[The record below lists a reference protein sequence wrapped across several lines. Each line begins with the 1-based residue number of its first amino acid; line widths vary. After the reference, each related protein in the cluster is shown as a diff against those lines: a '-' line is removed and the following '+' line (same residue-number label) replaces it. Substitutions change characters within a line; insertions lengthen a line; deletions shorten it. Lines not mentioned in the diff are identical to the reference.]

1 MKNLTFLTKLSRRV
15 ASLRRDQSGV
25 SAVEF
30 ALVLPLMLTLY
41 LGAVETSQA
50 VAIHRKVTLAART
63 VADLAS
69 QVGSINNTDMTNML
83 TAARAVIAPFPD
95 GVLQVTVSAVTID
108 ANGIAKVTWS
118 DTLNGTAR
126 AVDSTVPLP
135 SALNVANTQL
145 IWSEVH
151 YNYTPTVGY
160 MITGT
165 LNLFD
170 QIYMRPRLSE
180 TVKRT
185 T

>member
-1 MKNLTFLTKLSRRV
+1 
-15 ASLRRDQSGV
+15 
-25 SAVEF
+25 
-30 ALVLPLMLTLY
+30 
-41 LGAVETSQA
+41 
-50 VAIHRKVTLAART
+50 
-63 VADLAS
+63 
-69 QVGSINNTDMTNML
+69 MTNML
-83 TAARAVIAPFPD
+83 TAAWAVIAPFPD